1 MFRPTAAL
9 ACVAL
14 MMTASLATAEPILKP
29 HKYHG
34 PIPQSALFL
43 RVGLLGEANN
53 EEMLAFLDSRT
64 RAPFA
69 NIIEDFG
76 NGLAIE
82 GAYMYK
88 PHPRFGVRLN
98 ANYTRLSS
106 ADRGNMVPTEFA
118 PPDTLAPELDYTR
131 EFAVDLIALEASAV
145 YYFADASVKEF
156 QTYLGGGFTFG
167 FPHQVY
173 KDTRVR
179 AETGEAYGNP
189 IERSEWDF
197 SAGVH
202 AVFGAL
208 YYVNSR
214 FGISAEGRVQIL
226 ESRFDQLETANEVGD
241 PEQIS
246 FGVDYTGFF
255 AMLGVI
261 WAF

>member
-14 MMTASLATAEPILKP
+14 TMTASLATAEPILKP
-29 HKYHG
+29 QKYHG

-64 RAPFA
+64 QAPFA

-131 EFAVDLIALEASAV
+131 EFAVDLFALEASAV
-145 YYFADASVKEF
+145 YFFADASVKEF
-156 QTYLGGGFTFG
+156 QTLPGRGL
-167 FPHQVY
+167 QRSACR
-173 KDTRVR
+173 TRSVQGDPGAT
-179 AETGEAYGNP
+179 AETGEAYGEP
-189 IERSEWDF
+189 IERGEWDF

-202 AVFGAL
+202 AVLGAL
-208 YYVNSR
+208 YYREQSVR
-214 FGISAEGRVQIL
+214 HLGRGTNA
-226 ESRFDQLETANEVGD
+226 TAREAASNR
-241 PEQIS
+241 
-246 FGVDYTGFF
+246 
-255 AMLGVI
+255 
-261 WAF
+261 WRR